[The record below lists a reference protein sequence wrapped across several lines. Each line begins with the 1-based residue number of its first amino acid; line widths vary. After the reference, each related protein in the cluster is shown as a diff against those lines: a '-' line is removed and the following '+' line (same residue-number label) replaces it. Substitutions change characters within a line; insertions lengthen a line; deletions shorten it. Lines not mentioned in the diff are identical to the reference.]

1 MVVRVALVEDQRLV
15 RQVLSALL
23 AREPG
28 IEVVGEAASGREAIA
43 LAQATRPDVMLLDI
57 SLPGIDGI
65 EVARI
70 LHRQLPEVKVIA
82 LSMHNEQRVVQEML
96 AAGAIG
102 YVDKSSAYEELPRA
116 VRAVMQGQIYLSPEV
131 TRSALAPVAAARK
144 ASISRREREVLA
156 LLASGKR
163 SRQIAEQL
171 HVSTATVEVHR
182 RNIMRK
188 LGLRTIAELTHYA
201 IREGLV
207 SL

>member
-15 RQVLSALL
+15 RQALGALL

-28 IEVVGEAASGREAIA
+28 IEVVGEAANGRDAIA
-43 LAQATRPDVMLLDI
+43 LAQAKRPDVMLLDI
-57 SLPGIDGI
+57 SLPEIDGI
-65 EVARI
+65 EVART
-70 LHRQLPEVKVIA
+70 LRRLMPELKIIA
-82 LSMHNEQRVVQEML
+82 LSIHNEQRFVQEML

-102 YVDKSSAYEELPRA
+102 YVDKSSAYEELVRA

-131 TRSALAPVAAARK
+131 TRSALAPVTAVHK
-144 ASISRREREVLA
+144 ASISQREREVLA
-156 LLASGKR
+156 LLAAGKR
-163 SRQIAEQL
+163 SREIAGHL
-171 HVSTATVEVHR
+171 HLSTATVEVHR

-188 LGLRTIAELTHYA
+188 LGLRTVAELTHYA

>member
-15 RQVLSALL
+15 RQALGALL

-28 IEVVGEAASGREAIA
+28 IEVVGEAANGRDAIA
-43 LAQATRPDVMLLDI
+43 LARAKRPDVMLLDI
-57 SLPGIDGI
+57 SLPEIDGI
-65 EVARI
+65 EVART
-70 LHRQLPEVKVIA
+70 LRRQMPELKIIA

-102 YVDKSSAYEELPRA
+102 YVDKSSAYDELPRA

-131 TRSALAPVAAARK
+131 TRSALAPAAAARK
-144 ASISRREREVLA
+144 VSISQREREVLA
-156 LLASGKR
+156 LLAAGKR
-163 SRQIAEQL
+163 SRQIAEHL
-171 HVSTATVEVHR
+171 HVSTATIEVHR

-188 LGLRTIAELTHYA
+188 LGLRTVAELTRYA

>member
-15 RQVLSALL
+15 RQALGALL

-28 IEVVGEAASGREAIA
+28 IEVVGEAANGRDAIA
-43 LAQATRPDVMLLDI
+43 LAQAKRPDVMLLDI
-57 SLPGIDGI
+57 SLPEIDGI
-65 EVARI
+65 EVART
-70 LHRQLPEVKVIA
+70 LRRLMPELKIIA
-82 LSMHNEQRVVQEML
+82 LSIHNEQRFVQEML

-102 YVDKSSAYEELPRA
+102 YVDKSSAYEELVRA

-131 TRSALAPVAAARK
+131 TRSALAPVTAVHK
-144 ASISRREREVLA
+144 AWISQREREVLA
-156 LLASGKR
+156 LLAAGKR
-163 SRQIAEQL
+163 SREIAGHL
-171 HVSTATVEVHR
+171 HLSTATVEVHR

-188 LGLRTIAELTHYA
+188 LGLRTVAELTHYA

>member
-1 MVVRVALVEDQRLV
+1 MAVRVALVEDQRLV
-15 RQVLSALL
+15 RQALSAVL

-28 IEVVGEAASGREAIA
+28 IEVVGEAANGRDAIA
-43 LAQATRPDVMLLDI
+43 LAHAKRPDVMLLDI
-57 SLPGIDGI
+57 SLPEIDGI

-70 LHRQLPEVKVIA
+70 LRRQLPEVKIIA
-82 LSMHNEQRVVQEML
+82 LSMHNEQHVVQKML

-131 TRSALAPVAAARK
+131 TRSALAPVTAVHK
-144 ASISRREREVLA
+144 ASISQREREVLA
-156 LLASGKR
+156 LLAAGKR
-163 SRQIAEQL
+163 SREIAGHL
-171 HVSTATVEVHR
+171 HLSTATVEVHR

-188 LGLRTIAELTHYA
+188 LGLRTVAELTHYA

>member
-15 RQVLSALL
+15 RQALSALL

-28 IEVVGEAASGREAIA
+28 IEVVGEAANGRDAIA
-43 LAQATRPDVMLLDI
+43 LAHAKRPDVMLLDI
-57 SLPGIDGI
+57 SLPEIDGI
-65 EVARI
+65 EVART
-70 LHRQLPEVKVIA
+70 LRRQMPELKIVA
-82 LSMHNEQRVVQEML
+82 LSMHNEQHVVQEML

-102 YVDKSSAYEELPRA
+102 YVDKSSAYEELVRA
-116 VRAVMQGQIYLSPEV
+116 VRAVMQGQSYLSPEV
-131 TRSALAPVAAARK
+131 TRSALASVAAARK
-144 ASISRREREVLA
+144 ASISQREREVLA
-156 LLASGKR
+156 LLAAGKR
-163 SRQIAEQL
+163 SRQIAEHL

-188 LGLRTIAELTHYA
+188 LGLRTVAELTHYA

>member
-15 RQVLSALL
+15 RQALGALL

-28 IEVVGEAASGREAIA
+28 IEVVGEAANGRDAIA
-43 LAQATRPDVMLLDI
+43 LAHAKRPDVMLLDI
-57 SLPGIDGI
+57 SLPDIDGI

-70 LHRQLPEVKVIA
+70 LRRQLPEVKVIA
-82 LSMHNEQRVVQEML
+82 LSMHNEQHVVQKML

-144 ASISRREREVLA
+144 ASISQREREVLA
-156 LLASGKR
+156 LLAAGKR

-188 LGLRTIAELTHYA
+188 LGLRTVAELTHYA

>member
-15 RQVLSALL
+15 RQALSALL

-28 IEVVGEAASGREAIA
+28 IEVVGEAANGRDAIA
-43 LAQATRPDVMLLDI
+43 LAQAKRPDVMLLDI
-57 SLPGIDGI
+57 SLPEIDGI
-65 EVARI
+65 EVART
-70 LHRQLPEVKVIA
+70 LRRLMPELKIIA
-82 LSMHNEQRVVQEML
+82 LSIHNEQRFVQEML

-102 YVDKSSAYEELPRA
+102 YVDKSSAYEELVRA

-131 TRSALAPVAAARK
+131 TRSALAPVTAVHK
-144 ASISRREREVLA
+144 ASISQREREVLA
-156 LLASGKR
+156 LLAAGKR
-163 SRQIAEQL
+163 SREIAGHL
-171 HVSTATVEVHR
+171 HLSTATVEVHR

-188 LGLRTIAELTHYA
+188 LGLRTVAELTHYA